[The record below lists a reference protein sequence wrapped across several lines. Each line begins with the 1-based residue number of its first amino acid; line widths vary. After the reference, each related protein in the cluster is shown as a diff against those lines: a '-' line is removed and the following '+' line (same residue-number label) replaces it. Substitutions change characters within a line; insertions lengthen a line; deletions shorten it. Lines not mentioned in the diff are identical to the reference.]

1 MKTNF
6 VISFLFLLILTTIGC
21 DNTVKKERELVE
33 TEFGKKYTENKSISV
48 ELALEDFKDWR
59 SLLARTQRIACNDSL
74 PKITL
79 KTDTELKTVYFHNP
93 CWERFACILIK
104 EKNTIKVH
112 NDSIGKFYEDL
123 YPLDSL
129 FPILIRDLE
138 NNGKDQSLSD
148 SPDKLLIYISY
159 DKNGFENLP
168 ETLDKLTRAYELIS
182 NKTDISI
189 WLDQKVDIAPPPP
202 PPLLEEPDKW

>member
-1 MKTNF
+1 MKTNY
-6 VISFLFLLILTTIGC
+6 VISFLFLLILAIIGC
-21 DNTVKKERELVE
+21 NNSVKKEKQLVE

-79 KTDTELKTVYFHNP
+79 KTDTELKTVYLHNP

-104 EKNTIKVH
+104 EKNTIKIH

-129 FPILIRDLE
+129 FPILKRDLE

-148 SPDKLLIYISY
+148 SPDILLIYISY

-168 ETLDKLTRAYELIS
+168 ETLDKLTGAYELIS

>member
-1 MKTNF
+1 MKTKL
-6 VISFLFLLILTTIGC
+6 VISFLFLLILGIIGC
-21 DNTVKKERELVE
+21 DNTVKKERQLVE
-33 TEFGKKYTENKSISV
+33 TEYGKKYTENKSISV
-48 ELALEDFKDWR
+48 ELALEDFEDWR
-59 SLLARTQRIACNDSL
+59 SLLRRTHRIACNDSL

-79 KTDTELKTVYFHNP
+79 KTDAEIKTVYLHNP
-93 CWERFACILIK
+93 CWEGIGCLLIK
-104 EKNTIKVH
+104 EKNTIKIH

-129 FPILIRDLE
+129 FPILKRDLE

-148 SPDKLLIYISY
+148 SPDQLLIYVSY

-168 ETLDKLTRAYELIS
+168 ETLDKLTGAYKLIS
-182 NKTDISI
+182 NKTDINI
-189 WLDQKVDIAPPPP
+189 WLDQKVDIVPPPP

>member
-1 MKTNF
+1 M
-6 VISFLFLLILTTIGC
+6 IGC
-21 DNTVKKERELVE
+21 DNPVKKERQLVE
-33 TEFGKKYTENKSISV
+33 TEYGKKYTENKSISV
-48 ELALEDFKDWR
+48 ELALEDFEDWR
-59 SLLARTQRIACNDSL
+59 SLLRRTHRIACNDSL

-79 KTDTELKTVYFHNP
+79 KTDAEIKTVYLHNP
-93 CWERFACILIK
+93 CWEGIGCLLIK
-104 EKNTIKVH
+104 EKNTIKIH

-129 FPILIRDLE
+129 FPILKRDLE

-148 SPDKLLIYISY
+148 SPDQLLIYVSY

-168 ETLDKLTRAYELIS
+168 ETLDKLTGAYKLIS
-182 NKTDISI
+182 NNTDINI
-189 WLDQKVDIAPPPP
+189 WLDQKVDIVPPPP

>member
-1 MKTNF
+1 M
-6 VISFLFLLILTTIGC
+6 IGC
-21 DNTVKKERELVE
+21 DNTVKKERQLVE
-33 TEFGKKYTENKSISV
+33 TEYGKKYTENKSISV
-48 ELALEDFKDWR
+48 ELALEDFEDWR
-59 SLLARTQRIACNDSL
+59 SLLRRTHRIACNDSL

-79 KTDTELKTVYFHNP
+79 KTDAEIKTVYLHNP
-93 CWERFACILIK
+93 CWEGIGCLLIK
-104 EKNTIKVH
+104 EKNTIKIH

-129 FPILIRDLE
+129 FPILKRDLE

-148 SPDKLLIYISY
+148 SPDQLLIYVSY

-168 ETLDKLTRAYELIS
+168 ETLDKLTGAYKLIS
-182 NKTDISI
+182 NNTDINI
-189 WLDQKVDIAPPPP
+189 WLDQKVDIVPPPP